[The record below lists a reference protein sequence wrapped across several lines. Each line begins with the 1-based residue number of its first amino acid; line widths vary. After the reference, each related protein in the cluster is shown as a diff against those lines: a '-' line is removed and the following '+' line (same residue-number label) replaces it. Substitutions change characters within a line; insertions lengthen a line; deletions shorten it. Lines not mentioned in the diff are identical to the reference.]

1 MASLLETRRV
11 FVVILALGLFAMAA
25 RNVTDPDVWWHL
37 RTGQLILQSH
47 AALHADPYSF
57 TKFGQPW
64 VNHEWLSDVLF
75 FITYRTTGWAGLIVV
90 FAAVTSATFIL
101 AFLCCD
107 GRPYLA
113 GALTTWAALASV
125 PFWGV
130 RPQTLSMLFASLF
143 LFILVRSSARPNL
156 LWWMLPVMLVWVNLH
171 AGFALGIALLAVFLF
186 GDLLDLAFGLEEW
199 SQSRGRL
206 QKLVL
211 ALAACVAVVPL
222 NPYGVRM
229 YWYPLETVHSKSIQG
244 YVSEWL
250 SPNFHDRMHL
260 PVLLMMLAMF
270 LAATV
275 SPLRLRPRELLL
287 LSVTTLAALH
297 SARQITVYSLVA
309 APQLSRMAFA
319 WRSERQS
326 FKLKQH
332 SPTLRLRLFNGIF
345 LLAFLTFTLTRV
357 RHVVATQA
365 NSEARTFPSAAVSFL
380 ATNRLPGP
388 LLNHYNWGGYLIW
401 KLYPKYRVYIDG
413 RTDLYGDAFM
423 DQFAFTYYISDAAW
437 RQTLEKWQI
446 RTAILPPDAPLVAAL
461 RCQRDWREIYGDSQ
475 AVILL
480 RKE

>member
-1 MASLLETRRV
+1 
-11 FVVILALGLFAMAA
+11 
-25 RNVTDPDVWWHL
+25 
-37 RTGQLILQSH
+37 
-47 AALHADPYSF
+47 
-57 TKFGQPW
+57 
-64 VNHEWLSDVLF
+64 
-75 FITYRTTGWAGLIVV
+75 
-90 FAAVTSATFIL
+90 
-101 AFLCCD
+101 
-107 GRPYLA
+107 
-113 GALTTWAALASV
+113 LTTWAALASV